1 MRLLREAGQ
10 TKRANVLLAK
20 QLAFANQLKGR
31 LFALNFGIANGY
43 LRNGDI
49 NTAESYVA
57 RNRALLTEAQRW
69 PKFPLYG
76 MAWQALVEDGNARL
90 EEARGRF
97 LKRRATLQGCDTL
110 PWGSLK
116 TVSQWES
123 KPPEGDLER
132 SADWALALEGRAK
145 GEARQRGEGEADVS
159 AHCSVV

>member
-1 MRLLREAGQ
+1 VA
-10 TKRANVLLAK
+10 
-20 QLAFANQLKGR
+20 AFANKNKGK
-31 LFALNFGIANGY
+31 LFGLNYALELGF
-43 LRNGDI
+43 LRGGDT

-97 LKRRATLQGCDTL
+97 LEAEASYHKAAILYT
-110 PWGSLK
+110 GSLK

-145 GEARQRGEGEADVS
+145 VKQGRVGEGEADVG
-159 AHCSVV
+159 AHCSAA